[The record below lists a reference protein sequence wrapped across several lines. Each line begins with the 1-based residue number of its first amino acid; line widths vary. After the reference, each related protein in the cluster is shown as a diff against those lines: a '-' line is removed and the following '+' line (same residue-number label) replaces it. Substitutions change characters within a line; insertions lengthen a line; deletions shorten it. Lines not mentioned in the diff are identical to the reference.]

1 MLYHDELKLCCIMH
15 NVVSFLNL
23 HLGLN
28 QALPNRTT
36 NQTQWHRSLV
46 SSLSLAR
53 PEYYAQTRGHGGL
66 DLVCVCCRSV
76 ATRSP
81 GSYWTKNKLAA
92 QLQIASPTDTHI
104 YINPPIHRRG
114 NF

>member
-76 ATRSP
+76 ES
-81 GSYWTKNKLAA
+81 
-92 QLQIASPTDTHI
+92 
-104 YINPPIHRRG
+104 
-114 NF
+114 

>member
-76 ATRSP
+76 ATHTP
-81 GSYWTKNKLAA
+81 N
-92 QLQIASPTDTHI
+92 QILHGLMTELEFHVSMSAK
-104 YINPPIHRRG
+104 Y
-114 NF
+114 